1 MSYNYENFLNELIIN
16 TDQSSIQANISN
28 LDYNDIYNNYNY
40 NYEEYK
46 NQVITANLDYSF
58 DNVIL
63 NEFNYKKIK
72 SASFNEQYNK
82 LLKQDEQYK
91 EMIFHLQSNIDNTY
105 YSNVIIGNKQ
115 AKIDKIEKDL
125 TCIYGNIFYDRT
137 IDKAE
142 MYYNYLKSTKLYHIL
157 YDFYLKYGSR
167 FYRDPVYHTFTWNI
181 NNVFISMSNL
191 INLIN
196 QNYIELCVRYSE
208 VSIFKTITNNESFDG
223 NNYNNL
229 FSKYSVIPIVQILYI
244 IDSLKDK
251 SDKSKWYIILH
262 KLIKTHKIYIKQYF
276 PE

>member
-125 TCIYGNIFYDRT
+125 LCIYGNISFYDKKIET
-137 IDKAE
+137 AE

-167 FYRDPVYHTFTWNI
+167 FYRDPVNCNFTWNI
-181 NNVFISMSNL
+181 NNVFIGMSNL
-191 INLIN
+191 NN
-196 QNYIELCVRYSE
+196 QNYIELTVRYSE
-208 VSIFKTITNNESFDG
+208 VNIFKTITNNESFDG

-262 KLIKTHKIYIKQYF
+262 KLIKIHKIYIKQYF